1 MTWKLSNVRPPQV
14 TTVELPTAASR
25 AVPLMVHG
33 KLDALATPSESN
45 EKANKTKVFFIA
57 SPPNRISN
65 F

>member
-1 MTWKLSNVRPPQV
+1 
-14 TTVELPTAASR
+14 VELPTAASR